1 MLTLSSLSV
10 ARTMKHLSAMN
21 VVCEKRADEFYPTQF
36 SHALTVP
43 KYRDGISYW
52 FASKIPLLP
61 HVILTY

>member
-1 MLTLSSLSV
+1 
-10 ARTMKHLSAMN
+10 MKHLSAMN
-21 VVCEKRADEFYPTQF
+21 VVCEKGADEFYLTHF

-52 FASKIPLLP
+52 FAIKIPLLP